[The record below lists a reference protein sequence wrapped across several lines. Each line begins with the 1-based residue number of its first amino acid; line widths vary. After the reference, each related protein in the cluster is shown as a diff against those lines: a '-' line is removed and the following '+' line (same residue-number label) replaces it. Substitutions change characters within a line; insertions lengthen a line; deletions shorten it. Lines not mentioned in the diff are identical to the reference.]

1 MTGPREWI
9 LDTRD
14 TGSGTSSL
22 ISGISHHCPQSPRIR
37 VSLPDTWCRTFP
49 RVFSSAP
56 SLVSNYIFHASE
68 LCHSMGGFMVYSLFG
83 IIQIIVKYFETFY
96 TLFVQFY
103 PSFHSKTV
111 ISPASIGNRIS
122 STCKKFRES
131 LKLTKSFL
139 SIHFI
144 TLLKGNCNKSF
155 LDTFYDDKILSV
167 FRLVIIRRKCQ

>member
-1 MTGPREWI
+1 MLSRNPRYRI
-9 LDTRD
+9 QHRLVNIGDF
-14 TGSGTSSL
+14 SSL
-22 ISGISHHCPQSPRIR
+22 SS
-37 VSLPDTWCRTFP
+37 VSLYP
-49 RVFSSAP
+49 RVTGWYMMPHISPGFLLLAP
-56 SLVSNYIFHASE
+56 LSLVSNYIFHASE

-103 PSFHSKTV
+103 PSFHWKTV

-144 TLLKGNCNKSF
+144 TLLKENCNKSF
-155 LDTFYDDKILSV
+155 LDTFSDDKFLSV